1 MELGIFFLLENLHNL
16 SYWERKDFTICE
28 YAKVRGKIMQPFF
41 FGNENLAKKIIIFMI
56 ILMTY
61 YG

>member
-1 MELGIFFLLENLHNL
+1 MELRGFFFEKLHNL

-28 YAKVRGKIMQPFF
+28 YAKVRMKIMQPFF
-41 FGNENLAKKIIIFMI
+41 FGSANLAKQIIIFMI
-56 ILMTY
+56 IFATY